1 MAMAMAA
8 RGRPSPRAPARAQ
21 ARTSGP
27 MALLSKFSKLSPK
40 KANKGLLVDE
50 LLRLTRDCDAG
61 FNTRP
66 AEREQISSIV
76 QELSAFCPKNPL
88 SRPELLGRWE
98 VRYASKPTTAG
109 GPFKTLPGRIVFPG
123 QVAIQEIQEPDII
136 INEINFK
143 TLGFV
148 PGSVTQVGTITP
160 VSGSAFEIEFPNSTK
175 RVGGPQKRTI
185 ELLYLDQDIRI
196 ARAIPR
202 EEGQEGSFYVFQR
215 EGIEFELDDQEEEE
229 EREKREG
236 RDEGVKASRT
246 RDQAVAAEG
255 RAAAAARAK
264 EEREAAAERARA
276 EREALASRKA
286 MAKELFADLSS
297 AARESA
303 LLAQSSAKELAELE
317 REGARMERGASSAR
331 MLIEKSEAVVRS
343 LVDRL
348 EESQTDEA
356 ALEKELRASQGELS
370 QVRAELAKT
379 KKALSFPMRS

>member
-1 MAMAMAA
+1 M
-8 RGRPSPRAPARAQ
+8 RAPLSHAQ
-21 ARTSGP
+21 WHTV
-27 MALLSKFSKLSPK
+27 F
-40 KANKGLLVDE
+40 LVS
-50 LLRLTRDCDAG
+50 AHI
-61 FNTRP
+61 P
-66 AEREQISSIV
+66 ASMHSTV

>member
-1 MAMAMAA
+1 MY
-8 RGRPSPRAPARAQ
+8 S
-21 ARTSGP
+21 T
-27 MALLSKFSKLSPK
+27 
-40 KANKGLLVDE
+40 
-50 LLRLTRDCDAG
+50 
-61 FNTRP
+61 
-66 AEREQISSIV
+66 V

-160 VSGSAFEIEFPNSTK
+160 VSGSAFEIEFPNSTN

-185 ELLYLDQDIRI
+185 ELLYLDEEIRI

-215 EGIEFELDDQEEEE
+215 EGMEFELDEEEKE
-229 EREKREG
+229 EKE
-236 RDEGVKASRT
+236 EGVKASRT

-303 LLAQSSAKELAELE
+303 VLAQSSAKELAELE
-317 REGARMERGASSAR
+317 REGAKMERDASKAR
-331 MLIEKSEAVVRS
+331 RLIEKSGAVVQS
-343 LVDRL
+343 LVERL

-356 ALEKELRASQGELS
+356 ALEKELRASQRELS
-370 QVRAELAKT
+370 QVRVELAKT
-379 KKALSFPMRS
+379 KKALSVK